1 MNIQDVQNTSGS
13 VTLEEVTKLVQQHYY
28 MIKQVDRELLIL
40 GPEDVFAPGYDRI
53 TYREKKMDLEYRRMA
68 VVARYEELC
77 VLRDSMF

>member
-13 VTLEEVTKLVQQHYY
+13 ITLEKVTKLIQQYYY

-40 GPEDVFAPGYDRI
+40 GPRDVFAPGFDEV
-53 TYREKKMDLEYRRMA
+53 TYREKKMDLEYRRQA
-68 VVARYEELC
+68 VASRYEELC

>member
-1 MNIQDVQNTSGS
+1 MNIQTSDENL
-13 VTLEEVTKLVQQHYY
+13 TLEEVTKLVQQYYY

>member
-1 MNIQDVQNTSGS
+1 MNIQTSNENL
-13 VTLEEVTKLVQQHYY
+13 TLEEVTNLVRKYY
-28 MIKQVDRELLIL
+28 GMINQVDRELLIL